1 MQQTDAQFLLTI
13 LAMVSILIIEVIV
26 MGKQRYIHFPLR
38 LTPDFHDLLHRA
50 AFATG
55 KSKHQYCIDAIRKE
69 AERDAQ
75 GVQIQTVPKQG
86 AKEEA
91 E

>member
-1 MQQTDAQFLLTI
+1 
-13 LAMVSILIIEVIV
+13 MVSILIIEVIV
-26 MGKQRYIHFPLR
+26 MGKQKYIHFPLR

-75 GVQIQTVPKQG
+75 GVQIQAVPKQG

>member
-1 MQQTDAQFLLTI
+1 MR
-13 LAMVSILIIEVIV
+13 
-26 MGKQRYIHFPLR
+26 KHRYIHFPLR

-75 GVQIQTVPKQG
+75 DVQIQTVPKQG
-86 AKEEA
+86 AGKKKE
-91 E
+91 

>member
-1 MQQTDAQFLLTI
+1 LTTLPI
-13 LAMVSILIIEVIV
+13 GSIITIEVIV

-38 LTPDFHDLLHRA
+38 LAPELHDLLHRA

-75 GVQIQTVPKQG
+75 DVQIQTVPKQG

>member
-13 LAMVSILIIEVIV
+13 LAMVSILTIEVIV

-38 LTPDFHDLLHRA
+38 LTPELHDLLHRA
-50 AFATG
+50 AFAVG
-55 KSKHQYCIDAIRKE
+55 KSKHQYCVDAIRKE
-69 AERDAQ
+69 AERYAQ
-75 GVQIQTVPKQG
+75 GVQIQAVPKQG
-86 AKEEA
+86 AEEEA

>member
-1 MQQTDAQFLLTI
+1 
-13 LAMVSILIIEVIV
+13 MVSILIIEVIV
-26 MGKQRYIHFPLR
+26 MGKHRYIHFPLR

-75 GVQIQTVPKQG
+75 EVYRLAKRGQVDVQELHVSALPKQEPE
-86 AKEEA
+86 KTP
-91 E
+91 

>member
-1 MQQTDAQFLLTI
+1 MA
-13 LAMVSILIIEVIV
+13 SILIIEVIV
-26 MGKQRYIHFPLR
+26 MGKHRYIHFPLR

-75 GVQIQTVPKQG
+75 DVQIQTVPKQG
-86 AKEEA
+86 AGKKTE
-91 E
+91 